1 MPKSEQ
7 GVRFD
12 RYMVIPRCLIFI
24 RKGEEVL
31 MLKGAPNKRIWANK
45 YNGIGGHIERG
56 EDPLTAAQRELK
68 EEANLE
74 GFELHLRAVGIVDAD
89 DRVGIGMYFFVGE
102 YPGGEI
108 RSSNE
113 GQLAWLRID
122 KIAEYPLVEDLYIVI
137 PRLMALKPEEPPLS
151 MLYYYD
157 ENERLQ
163 VKIHQR

>member
-24 RKGEEVL
+24 RNGDFVL

-56 EDPLTAAQRELK
+56 EDPLMAARRELK

-74 GFELHLRAVGIVDAD
+74 GVDLRLRAVAIVDAD
-89 DRVGIGMYFFVGE
+89 DRVGIGMFIFVGE
-102 YPGGEI
+102 YRGGEVK
-108 RSSNE
+108 SSRE
-113 GQLAWLRID
+113 GELAWLRID
-122 KIAEYPLVEDLYIVI
+122 KLDEYPLVEDLFVVI
-137 PRLMALKPEEPPLS
+137 PKLMTMNADNAPLS
-151 MLYYYD
+151 MLYDYD
-157 ENERLQ
+157 ENDQFR
-163 VKIHQR
+163 VRFS